1 MAIGFKLVLANACGI
16 LKVKDIF
23 DDRLVVSDAN
33 VKNNKY
39 IRKIGRQCWAVNLI
53 KKNTPK
59 DRVMYMHIYRDIN
72 LIFLIGLFIFLIYIK
87 QQPTTRTI
95 K

>member
-1 MAIGFKLVLANACGI
+1 MLNILECSKDVYIMHNFSVTDKVRVRQTKRREVLAIGFKLVLANACGI

-39 IRKIGRQCWAVNLI
+39 IRKIGCQCCVLFEMEVY
-53 KKNTPK
+53 KK
-59 DRVMYMHIYRDIN
+59 R
-72 LIFLIGLFIFLIYIK
+72 
-87 QQPTTRTI
+87 
-95 K
+95 

>member
-1 MAIGFKLVLANACGI
+1 MHENVCCGI

-39 IRKIGRQCWAVNLI
+39 IRKNGCQCCVLFEMEVY
-53 KKNTPK
+53 KK
-59 DRVMYMHIYRDIN
+59 R
-72 LIFLIGLFIFLIYIK
+72 
-87 QQPTTRTI
+87 
-95 K
+95 